1 MKDGFLQD
9 KYISEEKDQ
18 IPGNTFPIYE
28 PQIKIPFNI
37 HSWNSHNSGLNNI
50 DEKDISSIADIPC
63 HTYSRRLYC
72 KPLITTYRH
81 GDTYHTFIN
90 VMVTYHVLTSFYF
103 VLKQVSNIL
112 SAKCDIIDKQN
123 DGKYT
128 GIKMINGILAY
139 EWNFDGSPENNI
151 NYSSI
156 LHSIEGLH
164 TNSSI
169 IFNLPKC
176 YYRGQSILRASIY
189 IISSSPLPVP
199 LYFTTLYTCTR
210 NIHKGLQRFP
220 YSNIKFHNRSVL
232 KLIFT
237 LKYYIQFMKALPY
250 YKQFIE
256 FPYSTN
262 TMNILKQLSKSAL
275 YLHRRSNKHT
285 SHEEALTTM
294 LKSILTPFD
303 QVSSN
308 EAKVDEAN
316 VDKANVSPVIDE
328 ANVEPVKSDEVKV
341 NSILD
346 DIEYCHK
353 FQAQHDK
360 REYRDKVIDELI
372 KHNIGFADSY
382 IIEEYIW
389 SFGFAKEILSMLKDV
404 CSLTI
409 EIAEKKIDLLKQQ
422 LIYIPNSTYNQSLQQ
437 ARPEQLI
444 RQEYQVHPWI
454 NFTSNHIESQ
464 LKLYT
469 DLLRSMATSIPE
481 PEVKDTVPSGIT
493 TVPSELSV
501 VDLEKGEI
509 KSNLTTVDNMDESKK
524 EQKWTEYLK
533 SMKPSTELNMR
544 DFICICSTVN
554 TLRMLQIFMEI
565 LMKAPPVKFSDDFR
579 EVCFQVGYSPTSLVP
594 AKSVCRIMSVVKS
607 RALMS
612 FEHHMN
618 DDMTVTS
625 VIKDMNITV
634 AEKILHNIKVVIDFT
649 KASIS
654 QAQLNTITDVK
665 FTMSNITYNST
676 RDLVSKEVSP
686 HVYEISIPSVWYV
699 GQKFKALKINIS
711 FTSAPLY
718 TSIPMFIHYDT
729 VVFGREAKEFIDAFY
744 KRIDVKGDGNILQF
758 IHRSGGEV
766 YNENLL
772 IIDGDIEKSRI
783 HDYDDNEYDEA
794 DMEDDIV

>member
-9 KYISEEKDQ
+9 KYISEEKEQ

-37 HSWNSHNSGLNNI
+37 HSWNSHNSGLSNI
-50 DEKDISSIADIPC
+50 NEKDISSIADIPC

-72 KPLITTYRH
+72 KPHITTYRH
-81 GDTYHTFIN
+81 GATYHTFIN
-90 VMVTYHVLTSFYF
+90 VMLTYHVLTSFYF

-128 GIKMINGILAY
+128 GIKMINDILAY
-139 EWNFDGSPENNI
+139 EWNFDGSPETNI

-156 LHSIEGLH
+156 LHSIEGQH

-176 YYRGQSILRASIY
+176 YYRGHSILTASIY

-210 NIHKGLQRFP
+210 NINKGLQRFP
-220 YSNIKFHNRSVL
+220 YNNIKFHNRSVL
-232 KLIFT
+232 KLTFA
-237 LKYYIQFMKALPY
+237 LRYYIQFMKALPY
-250 YKQFIE
+250 YKQFIDL
-256 FPYSTN
+256 PYSTD
-262 TMNILKQLSKSAL
+262 TVNILKQLSKPL
-275 YLHRRSNKHT
+275 IYLERRSNPRT
-285 SHEEALTTM
+285 SHDDAFTTM
-294 LKSILTPFD
+294 LKSTLTQFEQSSEKSSEKSP
-303 QVSSN
+303 SSN
-308 EAKVDEAN
+308 DEI
-316 VDKANVSPVIDE
+316 KVSPVKI
-328 ANVEPVKSDEVKV
+328 SHV
-341 NSILD
+341 NSILN
-346 DIEYCHK
+346 DIEYCQK
-353 FQAQHDK
+353 FQALSNK
-360 REYRDKVIDELI
+360 REFRDKVITELR
-372 KHNIGFADSY
+372 KHNIEFADSY
-382 IIEEYIW
+382 IIAEYIW
-389 SFGFAKEILSMLKDV
+389 SFGFAKEILSILKDV
-404 CSLTI
+404 CSLTV
-409 EIAEKKIDLLKQQ
+409 EIAKKKIDLLKQQ

-444 RQEYQVHPWI
+444 RQEYQVQPWI
-454 NFTSNHIESQ
+454 NFTSNNIESQ
-464 LKLYT
+464 LNLYT
-469 DLLRSMATSIPE
+469 DLLHSMSTRIPE
-481 PEVKDTVPSGIT
+481 PEVKDTVPSVIS

-565 LMKAPPVKFSDDFR
+565 LMKAPPVKFSEDFR
-579 EVCFQVGYSPTSLVP
+579 EVCFQVGYSHDSLVP

-729 VVFGREAKEFIDAFY
+729 VVFGREAKEFIEAFY

-772 IIDGDIEKSRI
+772 IIDGEIKNTRMY
-783 HDYDDNEYDEA
+783 DYGEDEYDEVG
-794 DMEDDIV
+794 MEDDDLV